1 MASKSR
7 LDAVIP
13 PTNYNN
19 FLFTDVLEC
28 TNDAGGT
35 SSGFLLVRL
44 VAEGNVDQGFE
55 SAPELS
61 RIRDHHVPDTDKTTK
76 NKKGNA
82 IFVEGN
88 APRKLLSVHRRLVNE
103 MKQIIV
109 ALKSCKSKEQLDIE
123 SRKVNAMKKEYGV
136 FRKALCDLND
146 TEALNQLSGHIAD
159 KYEQCI
165 NLNESLKQRYCDPAE
180 NNLPDAM
187 DNYNDDIGPL
197 DSASFLTTGHISVSS
212 SKSSE
217 VRRIEWEQKRSEL
230 RVYEE
235 LAKLRGQKAEA
246 DARAEAGVAKAE
258 AEEAETLAKL
268 RLEAIRIEAQEK
280 LDECSE
286 RDSYV
291 SRRSRMFEFWN
302 PTVKK
307 DESIRGS
314 RLYGRST
321 THVKL
326 KADTKM
332 VPSIMETKPNKN
344 ANNIKVN
351 ANNKA
356 TNELPEAHA
365 FAAGTSTGL
374 NPWTRRFV
382 PQQSTNCRND
392 YENR

>member
-1 MASKSR
+1 
-7 LDAVIP
+7 
-13 PTNYNN
+13 
-19 FLFTDVLEC
+19 
-28 TNDAGGT
+28 
-35 SSGFLLVRL
+35 
-44 VAEGNVDQGFE
+44 
-55 SAPELS
+55 
-61 RIRDHHVPDTDKTTK
+61 
-76 NKKGNA
+76 
-82 IFVEGN
+82 
-88 APRKLLSVHRRLVNE
+88 
-103 MKQIIV
+103 
-109 ALKSCKSKEQLDIE
+109 
-123 SRKVNAMKKEYGV
+123 
-136 FRKALCDLND
+136 
-146 TEALNQLSGHIAD
+146 
-159 KYEQCI
+159 
-165 NLNESLKQRYCDPAE
+165 
-180 NNLPDAM
+180 M
-187 DNYNDDIGPL
+187 DNYTDDVGPL

-235 LAKLRGQKAEA
+235 LAKLRRQKAEA
-246 DARAEAGVAKAE
+246 DARAEAGAAKAKAEAEAAKAQAEAAKVVAEAAKAKAE

-291 SRRSRMFEFWN
+291 SRPSRMFEFWN

-314 RLYGRST
+314 RLYGRSAT
-321 THVKL
+321 LVKL
-326 KADTKM
+326 KADAKM
-332 VPSIMETKPNKN
+332 VPSIMETKSNKN

-356 TNELPEAHA
+356 TNQLPETHA

-374 NPWTRRFV
+374 NPAARHFV

-392 YENR
+392 FENRGSTNPSF